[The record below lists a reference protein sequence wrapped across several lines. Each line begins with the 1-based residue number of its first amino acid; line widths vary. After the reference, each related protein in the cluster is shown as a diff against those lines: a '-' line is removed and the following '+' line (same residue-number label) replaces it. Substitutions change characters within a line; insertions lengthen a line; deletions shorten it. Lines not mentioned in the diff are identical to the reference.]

1 MHPLIKTLYDQSY
14 KHEDGAK
21 HWHDQVFD
29 IEAFAQRIVFRC
41 AMTAKT
47 AVAEGKDPY
56 EEILN
61 KYGSETQISSEARPL
76 QIQPGTCPE
85 IGEINELI

>member
-1 MHPLIKTLYDQSY
+1 MHPLIKQLYNQSY

-21 HWHDQVFD
+21 VWHDQIFD

-47 AVAEGKDPY
+47 ALAEGRDPY
-56 EEILN
+56 EEILT
-61 KYGSETQISSEARPL
+61 KYGTETQVASESRTL
-76 QIQPGTCPE
+76 QIKNGECPE
-85 IGEINELI
+85 VGEPNELI

>member
-1 MHPLIKTLYDQSY
+1 MHPLIKTLYNQSY

-21 HWHDQVFD
+21 VWHDQIFD

-47 AVAEGKDPY
+47 ALAEGKDPY
-56 EEILN
+56 EEIIA
-61 KYGSETQISSEARPL
+61 KYGSETQVASESRTL
-76 QIQPGTCPE
+76 QIQSGECPE
-85 IGEINELI
+85 LGERNELI